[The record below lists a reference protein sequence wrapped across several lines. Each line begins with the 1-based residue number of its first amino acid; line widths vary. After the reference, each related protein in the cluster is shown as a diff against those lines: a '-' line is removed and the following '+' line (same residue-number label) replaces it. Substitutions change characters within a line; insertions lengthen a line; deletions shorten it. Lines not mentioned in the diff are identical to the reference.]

1 MKKILIQ
8 LIGGQ
13 LLPNIFSVL
22 SLRPDEVHN
31 ICTPQTEG
39 EARRL
44 AAWLAKYSEKHDLRT
59 ISTEYSVES
68 QAGGTFRTVAKLIAT
83 YAPEEDCI
91 ICLNMTGGTKLMSV
105 AAVQACLLH
114 GQGRGIKIPVFY
126 VNTAE
131 KDFEFVSHPDLKEQ
145 LLATEPFAD
154 KLSVEEIIASGETKI
169 VGKPKDWKRAYPAAK
184 AIMEIAPNIRLE
196 ADFKLTPKNVIQLA
210 SGQPISSWTPS
221 KDKIRELAR
230 YAAANPAV
238 SESFESLGI
247 ITRCDDFYV
256 SSALLDVYTALASR
270 TKNIDQQK
278 RYMEPIQAVET
289 FFCGGW
295 WEVCVAQYME
305 LSGKYTQILW
315 SVETALDDPKKQG
328 NNGATESDIIAS
340 DGIKLTCVSCKRGK
354 REKGMITELEQHYIR
369 SVKQGG
375 IMGTHYVAVY
385 NNGRPPAAHDAQEIQ
400 ATAKLCKLSMLWGDV
415 VVARLDSREPIVAR
429 KKVSTTIE
437 DNGETSSPEPT
448 PQKPIPQPTPAP
460 RPEPTPQ
467 PVPAPQKPQLIPEP
481 APSPREE
488 PAPKGFF
495 ASLLAKLFGSK

>member
-22 SLRPDEVHN
+22 SLKPDEVHN

-59 ISTEYSVES
+59 ISTEYIVEK
-68 QAGGTFRTVAKLIAT
+68 QAGDTFRTVAKLIAT

-145 LLATEPFAD
+145 LLATEPFVD

-256 SSALLDVYTALASR
+256 SPALLDAYTALASR
-270 TKNIDQQK
+270 AKNIDQQK

-305 LSGKYTQILW
+305 LTGKYTQILW
-315 SVETALDDPKKQG
+315 SVETALDDPKKQKEDRG
-328 NNGATESDIIAS
+328 TTESDIIAS
-340 DGIKLTCVSCKRGK
+340 DGIKLTCVSCKRGT
-354 REKGMITELEQHYIR
+354 REKGMITELEQHFIR

-385 NNGRPPAAHDAQEIQ
+385 NNGRPPKGEYTQDIQ

-415 VVARLDSREPIVAR
+415 VVARLDGRVPIVAR
-429 KKVSTTIE
+429 EKVTTTIE

-448 PQKPIPQPTPAP
+448 PQKP
-460 RPEPTPQ
+460 TPQ
-467 PVPAPQKPQLIPEP
+467 PAPQPAP